1 MAEEGR
7 ESSKGSRP
15 LLAQVKTSVEEELQ
29 LYTSITMNS
38 NKFWSF
44 GVSLCSSGYQNIP
57 GSFLLFIIIPIIAVN
72 IVVALVLFE
81 GERKIPLWNERVTIL
96 PFSGLY
102 KIGSLKVCDQLEPVA
117 SCSEWFMFTVLI
129 CLNEKIFIHS
139 PQLSRRMELLLH
151 LKRKRGDSPC

>member
-1 MAEEGR
+1 MAEQGR

-15 LLAQVKTSVEEELQ
+15 LLAQVKTSVEGELQ

-38 NKFWSF
+38 NKYWSF
-44 GVSLCSSGYQNIP
+44 SISLCSSGYQNIL
-57 GSFLLFIIIPIIAVN
+57 GSFYTIIIAII
-72 IVVALVLFE
+72 IVVAFLLWD
-81 GERKIPLWNERVTIL
+81 GERSPLWNERVTIPL
-96 PFSGLY
+96 FSGLN

-117 SCSEWFMFTVLI
+117 SCSKWFMFAVLI

>member
-1 MAEEGR
+1 MAEQGR

-15 LLAQVKTSVEEELQ
+15 LLAQVKTSVEGELQ

-38 NKFWSF
+38 NKYWSF
-44 GVSLCSSGYQNIP
+44 SISLCSSGYQNIP
-57 GSFLLFIIIPIIAVN
+57 GSFYIIIIAII
-72 IVVALVLFE
+72 IVVAFLLSD
-81 GERKIPLWNERVTIL
+81 GERKIPLWNKRVTIL
-96 PFSGLY
+96 LFSGLY

-117 SCSEWFMFTVLI
+117 SCSKWFMFAVLI